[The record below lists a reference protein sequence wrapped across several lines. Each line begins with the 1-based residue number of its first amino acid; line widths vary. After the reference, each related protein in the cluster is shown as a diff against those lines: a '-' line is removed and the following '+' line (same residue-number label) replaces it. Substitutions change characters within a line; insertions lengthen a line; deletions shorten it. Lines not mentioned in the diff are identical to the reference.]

1 MTRRLLKRAAALLT
15 AAALALTATG
25 CWGKH
30 ELTELFFVT
39 GIALDTS
46 DAPGEFDYSLQVS
59 KTQAASS
66 GKSSGG
72 SGSSE
77 KATLL
82 LTATEKTMSEAI
94 NTINR
99 DASRKVFIHH
109 NQIILFGEDLAREGL
124 DNHIDLFMRDQES
137 RMEVPVA
144 VVEGKAA
151 DILAAEMDQD
161 KVTGAYLAR
170 TFNSRASI
178 SPNYKVTILD
188 FASRIL
194 DTCVSPVA
202 PLLKLTKNGDQDQIE
217 ITGMAVFK
225 NSKMIGSLDNEA
237 VYGYVWAMGGIENG
251 RMAAESDQ
259 GRAVFQIETLDS
271 AWNVEPKND
280 GGVKATVT
288 INANILLDE
297 MIGFT
302 EIPQNELVEYLKN
315 LATSRIK
322 NRITETFETVRAMDA
337 DIYGIGLML
346 HQHHKAA
353 WHAIADDWDAQFQN
367 VEFEVRVNVQLP
379 STGKVIQS
387 VEMGEKK

>member
-1 MTRRLLKRAAALLT
+1 MMKRFLKRATALFM

-30 ELTELFFVT
+30 ELTELFFAT
-39 GIALDTS
+39 GVALDTS
-46 DAPGEFDYSLQVS
+46 GVPGEYAFSLQVS

-66 GKSSGG
+66 GNSSGG

-77 KATLL
+77 KAALL
-82 LTATEKTMSEAI
+82 LTATEKTMAEAI

-109 NQIILFGEDLAREGL
+109 NQIILFSEDLAREGL
-124 DNHIDLFMRDQES
+124 ANHIDIFMRDQES

-144 VVEGKAA
+144 IVEGKAA
-151 DILAAEMDQD
+151 DILSAEMEQD
-161 KVTGAYLAR
+161 KVTGSYLSR
-170 TFNSRASI
+170 TFGSRASI

-188 FASRIL
+188 FASKIL
-194 DTCVSPVA
+194 DTSVSPVV
-202 PLLKLTKNGDQDQIE
+202 PLLKLTKNGDMDKIE
-217 ITGMAVFK
+217 IDGMAVFK
-225 NSKMIGSLDNEA
+225 DDKMIGLLDNEA
-237 VYGYVWAMGGIENG
+237 VYGYVWAMGNIENG

-271 AWNVEPKND
+271 SWNVEPKKD

-288 INANILLDE
+288 ITANLLLDE

-302 EIPQNELVEYLKN
+302 DVSQNDLIEYLKN
-315 LATSRIK
+315 LGTSRIK
-322 NRITETFETVRAMDA
+322 DRIAATFEMARAMDA

-346 HQHHKAA
+346 HRHHKAA

-367 VEFEVRVNVQLP
+367 VEFDVRVSVQLP
-379 STGKVIQS
+379 SIGKVIQS
-387 VEMGEKK
+387 VEMGEQK